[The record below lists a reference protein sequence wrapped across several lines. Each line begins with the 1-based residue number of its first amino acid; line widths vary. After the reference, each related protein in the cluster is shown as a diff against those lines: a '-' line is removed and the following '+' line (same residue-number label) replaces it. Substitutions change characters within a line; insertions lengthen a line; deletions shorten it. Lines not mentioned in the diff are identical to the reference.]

1 MSMIIDRL
9 PYYVY
14 IKGKRYKIN
23 VDYRIMLKFEMIMQD
38 TSIEDSD
45 KILKSLRLFY
55 PAFFE
60 IINGGKSVIS
70 EAISQLIIFYKCGRN
85 QENHKQ
91 KKSSNGSSRPV
102 YSYELD
108 DQYIFSAFWQ
118 CYKVDLT
125 KDKIHWWKFKA
136 MELGLKDD
144 TQYEK
149 IKSYRSYE
157 GKDKDMK
164 DLKKYWQLPLPKNI
178 TSEADEI
185 AEKLMKKGE

>member
-1 MSMIIDRL
+1 MNMIMDRL

-23 VDYRIMLKFEMIMQD
+23 TDYRNMLKFEMIMQD
-38 TSIEDSD
+38 MGIKDSE
-45 KILKSLRLFY
+45 KLLKSLRLFY

-60 IINGGKSVIS
+60 IIEQGKEVID
-70 EAISQLIIFYKCGRN
+70 EAITQLIWFYKCGKD

-91 KKSSNGSSRPV
+91 KKGNGKSKRPI
-102 YSYELD
+102 YSYDLD
-108 DQYIFSAFWQ
+108 SQYIFSAFWHD
-118 CYKVDLT
+118 YKVDLT

-136 MELGLKDD
+136 FELGLND
-144 TQYEK
+144 TNMYEK

-164 DLKKYWQLPLPKNI
+164 ELKKYWQLPLPKNV
-178 TSEADEI
+178 TDEADEI
-185 AEKLMKKGE
+185 AKKLMQKG